1 MDTLKIN
8 SSMKKMLVTG
18 AIFIIVSIVLGAFG
32 AHALKAHLSEERL
45 ASYETGVK
53 YQMYHGLGLLLLA
66 ILSKHIHLSW
76 ERIRIILTIGVL
88 FFSGSIYLLALQSL
102 LGVKFGP
109 FIGPITP
116 IGGLFLMIGWGLVLK
131 GLLTTKTWIQD

>member
-1 MDTLKIN
+1 MYTHKID

-18 AIFIIVSIVLGAFG
+18 VIFIIVSIVLGAFG
-32 AHALKAHLSEERL
+32 AHALKAHLTEERL
-45 ASYETGVK
+45 ASFETGVK

-102 LGVKFGP
+102 LGIKLGA